1 MPECKCGKIPGNIR
15 IIKIGESE
23 VGIPDLQRIMRDV
36 YFKKLSSESR
46 LKEELLNRVA
56 EKIFIPEERREMYV
70 SALFEEYSRF
80 VLRWEKR
87 GKEKAEEQEKSQWK
101 NKVNRPGLFN
111 FFRRKGKK

>member
-1 MPECKCGKIPGNIR
+1 MPECKCGKIPANIK

-23 VGIPDLQRIMRDV
+23 VGIPDLQQIMRDV

-56 EKIFIPEERREMYV
+56 EKIFIPQERREMYA

-87 GKEKAEEQEKSQWK
+87 VSSCQEEQENTQLKKKDKTKWVSNFFKRK
-101 NKVNRPGLFN
+101 NKE
-111 FFRRKGKK
+111 